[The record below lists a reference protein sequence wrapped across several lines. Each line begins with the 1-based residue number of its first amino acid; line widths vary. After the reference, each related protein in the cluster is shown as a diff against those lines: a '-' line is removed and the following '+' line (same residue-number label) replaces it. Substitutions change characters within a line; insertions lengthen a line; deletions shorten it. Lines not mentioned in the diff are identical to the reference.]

1 MKVGA
6 VVLLAILL
14 GVFLAVG
21 QCGSGSADEK
31 DDDSHSSSSAS
42 DDDGDS
48 DDDKKSDDD
57 DDKKSDDDD
66 DKKSDDD
73 DDKKSDDDNN
83 NNKNSGDDDSGSSL
97 AEAMKQ
103 QLESDG
109 LQVRQ
114 MSTAEND
121 DCAANSYGEVRDY
134 FSGHP
139 CQGVQRAWYE
149 VSDDEDNA
157 AVLSVAWV
165 EMPDAEAAND
175 LKRLVDRPGTGNV
188 TELSKADG
196 PYQDVRYSG
205 WYYRSDVDGATFR
218 SVQAE
223 PLAGNDGSREVARK
237 ASGVTA
243 TD

>member
-57 DDKKSDDDD
+57 DDKKR
-66 DKKSDDD
+66 
-73 DDKKSDDDNN
+73 DDDNN

>member
-1 MKVGA
+1 MKSGA
-6 VVLLAILL
+6 VILLAILL

-42 DDDGDS
+42 DDHDDEQAS
-48 DDDKKSDDD
+48 DD
-57 DDKKSDDDD
+57 
-66 DKKSDDD
+66 
-73 DDKKSDDDNN
+73 
-83 NNKNSGDDDSGSSL
+83 GDDDSGDDKKDDKKDDDGDKESGDDDAGSSH

-109 LQVRQ
+109 LRVRQ

-121 DCAANSYGEVRDY
+121 DCAANSFGEVRNY
-134 FSGHP
+134 FSDHP
-139 CQGVQRAWYE
+139 CQGVERAWYE
-149 VSDDEDNA
+149 VSDDEDNS

-165 EMPDAEAAND
+165 EMPDTEAAQD
-175 LKRLVDRPGTGNV
+175 LKRLVDRPGTGNL
-188 TELSKADG
+188 TELSKEDG

-223 PLAGNDGSREVARK
+223 PLADNDGSREVARK

>member
-1 MKVGA
+1 MKGGA

-42 DDDGDS
+42 DDHDEEQASDDDDGDS

-57 DDKKSDDDD
+57 DDKKRDDDN
-66 DKKSDDD
+66 
-73 DDKKSDDDNN
+73 NN

>member
-1 MKVGA
+1 MKGGA

-73 DDKKSDDDNN
+73 NNKKSDDDN

>member
-1 MKVGA
+1 MKSGA
-6 VVLLAILL
+6 VILLAILL
-14 GVFLAVG
+14 GVFLAAG

-31 DDDSHSSSSAS
+31 DDDGRSSSSAS
-42 DDDGDS
+42 DDGDDEQASDDGS
-48 DDDKKSDDD
+48 DDDKKADDGD
-57 DDKKSDDDD
+57 DGDKKADDGDD
-66 DKKSDDD
+66 GDKD
-73 DDKKSDDDNN
+73 
-83 NNKNSGDDDSGSSL
+83 SGDDDGGGSSQ

-121 DCAANSYGEVRDY
+121 DCAANSYGEVRNY
-134 FSGHP
+134 FSDHP
-139 CQGVQRAWYE
+139 CQGVERAWYE
-149 VSDDEDNA
+149 VSDDEGNS

-175 LKRLVDRPGTGNV
+175 LQRLVDRPGTGNV
-188 TELSKADG
+188 TELSKEDG
-196 PYQDVRYSG
+196 PYQYVRYSG
-205 WYYRSDVDGATFR
+205 WYYRSDVDGATLR
-218 SVQAE
+218 SVQAD
-223 PLAGNDGSREVARK
+223 PLADNDGSREVARR

>member
-1 MKVGA
+1 MKGGA

-66 DKKSDDD
+66 N
-73 DDKKSDDDNN
+73 NN

>member
-1 MKVGA
+1 MKSGA
-6 VVLLAILL
+6 VILLAILL

-42 DDDGDS
+42 DDHDDEQASDDDGDS
-48 DDDKKSDDD
+48 DDDKKSDDN
-57 DDKKSDDDD
+57 
-66 DKKSDDD
+66 
-73 DDKKSDDDNN
+73 DND
-83 NNKNSGDDDSGSSL
+83 NKDSGDDDSGSSL

-121 DCAANSYGEVRDY
+121 DCAANSYGEVRNY
-134 FSGHP
+134 FSNHP

-175 LKRLVDRPGTGNV
+175 LQRLVDRPGTGNV
-188 TELSKADG
+188 TELSKEDG

>member
-1 MKVGA
+1 MKGGA

-66 DKKSDDD
+66 D
-73 DDKKSDDDNN
+73 N

>member
-1 MKVGA
+1 MKGGA

-48 DDDKKSDDD
+48 DDEKS
-57 DDKKSDDDD
+57 
-66 DKKSDDD
+66 D
-73 DDKKSDDDNN
+73 DDKKSDDDNSD
-83 NNKNSGDDDSGSSL
+83 KDSGDDDSGSSL

-121 DCAANSYGEVRDY
+121 DCAANSNGEVRDY

-175 LKRLVDRPGTGNV
+175 LQRLVDRPGTGNV
-188 TELSKADG
+188 TELSKEDG

>member
-1 MKVGA
+1 MKGGA

-57 DDKKSDDDD
+57 DDK
-66 DKKSDDD
+66 
-73 DDKKSDDDNN
+73 
-83 NNKNSGDDDSGSSL
+83 KNSGDDDSGSSL

>member
-1 MKVGA
+1 MKGGA

-57 DDKKSDDDD
+57 DDKKSDDN
-66 DKKSDDD
+66 
-73 DDKKSDDDNN
+73 NN

>member
-1 MKVGA
+1 MKGGA

-14 GVFLAVG
+14 GVFLVVG

-57 DDKKSDDDD
+57 DKKSDDDD
-66 DKKSDDD
+66 
-73 DDKKSDDDNN
+73 N

>member
-1 MKVGA
+1 MKSGA
-6 VVLLAILL
+6 VILLAILL

-42 DDDGDS
+42 DDHDDEQASDDDS
-48 DDDKKSDDD
+48 DDDKKDDD
-57 DDKKSDDDD
+57 GDDG
-66 DKKSDDD
+66 DKDP
-73 DDKKSDDDNN
+73 
-83 NNKNSGDDDSGSSL
+83 GDDDAGSSL

-121 DCAANSYGEVRDY
+121 DCTASSYGEVRSHFAD
-134 FSGHP
+134 HP

-149 VSDDEDNA
+149 VGDDEDNA

-175 LKRLVDRPGTGNV
+175 LERLVDRPGTGNI
-188 TELSKADG
+188 TELSKEDG

-223 PLAGNDGSREVARK
+223 PLADNDASREVARR

>member
-1 MKVGA
+1 MKGGA

-73 DDKKSDDDNN
+73 NNKKSDDDN

-121 DCAANSYGEVRDY
+121 DCAVNSYGEVRDY

>member
-1 MKVGA
+1 MKGGA

-73 DDKKSDDDNN
+73 DDKKSDDDDN

>member
-73 DDKKSDDDNN
+73 GDN

>member
-1 MKVGA
+1 MKGGA

-42 DDDGDS
+42 DDHDEEQASDDDDGDS

-57 DDKKSDDDD
+57 DNK
-66 DKKSDDD
+66 
-73 DDKKSDDDNN
+73 KKSDDDNN

>member
-1 MKVGA
+1 MKGGA

-48 DDDKKSDDD
+48 DDDKKS
-57 DDKKSDDDD
+57 
-66 DKKSDDD
+66 DD

>member
-1 MKVGA
+1 MKGGA

-42 DDDGDS
+42 DDHDEEQASDDDDGDS

-57 DDKKSDDDD
+57 DDKKR
-66 DKKSDDD
+66 
-73 DDKKSDDDNN
+73 DDDNN

-149 VSDDEDNA
+149 VRDDEDNA

>member
-1 MKVGA
+1 MKGGA

-42 DDDGDS
+42 DDHDEEQASDDDDGDS

-57 DDKKSDDDD
+57 DKKR
-66 DKKSDDD
+66 
-73 DDKKSDDDNN
+73 DNDN

-121 DCAANSYGEVRDY
+121 DCAANSYGECATT
-134 FSGHP
+134 SP
-139 CQGVQRAWYE
+139 ATRARAC
-149 VSDDEDNA
+149 NA
-157 AVLSVAWV
+157 
-165 EMPDAEAAND
+165 
-175 LKRLVDRPGTGNV
+175 PGT
-188 TELSKADG
+188 
-196 PYQDVRYSG
+196 
-205 WYYRSDVDGATFR
+205 RSATTR
-218 SVQAE
+218 TTRRCSRW
-223 PLAGNDGSREVARK
+223 PGSRCPTRRPP
-237 ASGVTA
+237 T
-243 TD
+243 T

>member
-1 MKVGA
+1 MKGGA

-57 DDKKSDDDD
+57 DDKKSDDD

-165 EMPDAEAAND
+165 EMPDVEAAND

>member
-1 MKVGA
+1 MKGGA

-48 DDDKKSDDD
+48 DDEKSD
-57 DDKKSDDDD
+57 DDKKS
-66 DKKSDDD
+66 DD

-121 DCAANSYGEVRDY
+121 DCAANSYGEVRNC
-134 FSGHP
+134 FSNHP

-175 LKRLVDRPGTGNV
+175 LQRLVERPGTGNV
-188 TELSKADG
+188 TELSKEDG

>member
-1 MKVGA
+1 MKGGA

-42 DDDGDS
+42 DDHDDEQASDDDDDS
-48 DDDKKSDDD
+48 DDDKK
-57 DDKKSDDDD
+57 DDKKDDDG
-66 DKKSDDD
+66 DKE
-73 DDKKSDDDNN
+73 
-83 NNKNSGDDDSGSSL
+83 SGDDDSGSGH

-121 DCAANSYGEVRDY
+121 DCAANSYGEVRNY

-175 LKRLVDRPGTGNV
+175 LQRLVDRPGTGNV
-188 TELSKADG
+188 TELSKEDG

>member
-1 MKVGA
+1 MKGGA

-42 DDDGDS
+42 DDH
-48 DDDKKSDDD
+48 DDEQASDDD
-57 DDKKSDDDD
+57 DS
-66 DKKSDDD
+66 D

-83 NNKNSGDDDSGSSL
+83 NNKDSGDDDSGSSL
-97 AEAMKQ
+97 VEAMKQ

-121 DCAANSYGEVRDY
+121 DCAANSYGEVRNY
-134 FSGHP
+134 FSDHP
-139 CQGVQRAWYE
+139 CQDVQRAWYE

-175 LKRLVDRPGTGNV
+175 LQRLVDRPGTGNV
-188 TELSKADG
+188 TELSKEDG

>member
-1 MKVGA
+1 MKGGA

-42 DDDGDS
+42 DDHDEEQASDDDDGDS

-57 DDKKSDDDD
+57 DKKR
-66 DKKSDDD
+66 
-73 DDKKSDDDNN
+73 DDDNN

>member
-1 MKVGA
+1 MKGGA

-66 DKKSDDD
+66 D
-73 DDKKSDDDNN
+73 N

-157 AVLSVAWV
+157 AV
-165 EMPDAEAAND
+165 
-175 LKRLVDRPGTGNV
+175 
-188 TELSKADG
+188 
-196 PYQDVRYSG
+196 
-205 WYYRSDVDGATFR
+205 
-218 SVQAE
+218 
-223 PLAGNDGSREVARK
+223 
-237 ASGVTA
+237 
-243 TD
+243 

>member
-1 MKVGA
+1 MKGGA
-6 VVLLAILL
+6 VFLLAILL

-31 DDDSHSSSSAS
+31 GDDSHSSSSSS
-42 DDDGDS
+42 DDHENEQVSDDGDDSEDDTKDEDS
-48 DDDKKSDDD
+48 D
-57 DDKKSDDDD
+57 
-66 DKKSDDD
+66 
-73 DDKKSDDDNN
+73 
-83 NNKNSGDDDSGSSL
+83 NKDSGDHDSGSSP

-121 DCAANSYGEVRDY
+121 DCAANSYGEVRNY
-134 FSGHP
+134 FSDHP
-139 CQGVQRAWYE
+139 CRGMGRAWYE
-149 VSDDEDNA
+149 VGDDEDNA

-175 LKRLVDRPGTGNV
+175 LQRLVDRPGTGNV
-188 TELSKADG
+188 TELSKQDG

-223 PLAGNDGSREVARK
+223 PLADNDGSREVARK

>member
-57 DDKKSDDDD
+57 DDKKRDDD
-66 DKKSDDD
+66 
-73 DDKKSDDDNN
+73 N

>member
-1 MKVGA
+1 MKGGA
-6 VVLLAILL
+6 VILLAILL
-14 GVFLAVG
+14 GVLLAVG

-31 DDDSHSSSSAS
+31 DDDSRSSSSAS
-42 DDDGDS
+42 DDHDDEQSSDDGDDDS
-48 DDDKKSDDD
+48 DDDKKDDDGD
-57 DDKKSDDDD
+57 DDKDPAD
-66 DKKSDDD
+66 
-73 DDKKSDDDNN
+73 
-83 NNKNSGDDDSGSSL
+83 GDAGSSR

-103 QLESDG
+103 QLEGDG

-114 MSTAEND
+114 MSTAEHD
-121 DCAANSYGEVRDY
+121 DCAANSYGQVRNH
-134 FSGHP
+134 FSDHP
-139 CQGVQRAWYE
+139 CQRVERAWYE
-149 VSDDEDNA
+149 VSDDEDNE

-188 TELSKADG
+188 TELSKQDG

-223 PLAGNDGSREVARK
+223 PLADNDGSREVARK
-237 ASGVTA
+237 ASGATA
-243 TD
+243 VD

>member
-1 MKVGA
+1 MKGGA
-6 VVLLAILL
+6 VFLLAILL

-42 DDDGDS
+42 DDHDDEQASDDHSEDDEKDNDGD
-48 DDDKKSDDD
+48 KE
-57 DDKKSDDDD
+57 
-66 DKKSDDD
+66 
-73 DDKKSDDDNN
+73 
-83 NNKNSGDDDSGSSL
+83 SGDDDAGSSQ
-97 AEAMKQ
+97 AEAMKR

-114 MSTAEND
+114 TSTAEND
-121 DCAANSYGEVRDY
+121 DCAVNSYGEVRNY
-134 FSGHP
+134 FSDHP
-139 CQGVQRAWYE
+139 CRGVERAWYE

-175 LKRLVDRPGTGNV
+175 LQRLVDRPGTGNV
-188 TELSKADG
+188 TELSKEDG

>member
-1 MKVGA
+1 MKGGA

-42 DDDGDS
+42 DDHDEEQASDDDDGDS

-57 DDKKSDDDD
+57 
-66 DKKSDDD
+66 
-73 DDKKSDDDNN
+73 N

>member
-1 MKVGA
+1 MKGGA

-57 DDKKSDDDD
+57 DKKSDDDN
-66 DKKSDDD
+66 
-73 DDKKSDDDNN
+73 NN

>member
-1 MKVGA
+1 MKGGA

-48 DDDKKSDDD
+48 
-57 DDKKSDDDD
+57 DD

>member
-42 DDDGDS
+42 DDHDEEQASDDDDGDS

-57 DDKKSDDDD
+57 
-66 DKKSDDD
+66 
-73 DDKKSDDDNN
+73 N

-121 DCAANSYGEVRDY
+121 DCAANSYEEVRGY
-134 FSGHP
+134 FSDHP
-139 CQGVQRAWYE
+139 CQGVQRAWYK

>member
-1 MKVGA
+1 MKSGA
-6 VVLLAILL
+6 VILLAILL
-14 GVFLAVG
+14 GVVLAVG

-42 DDDGDS
+42 DDHDDEQASDDDS
-48 DDDKKSDDD
+48 DDDKKDDD
-57 DDKKSDDDD
+57 AEDGDKD
-66 DKKSDDD
+66 
-73 DDKKSDDDNN
+73 
-83 NNKNSGDDDSGSSL
+83 SGDDDAGSSV

-114 MSTAEND
+114 MSPAEND
-121 DCAANSYGEVRDY
+121 DCAASSYGEVRSY
-134 FSGHP
+134 FADHP

-149 VSDDEDNA
+149 VGDDQGNA

-165 EMPDAEAAND
+165 EMPAAEGAND

-188 TELSKADG
+188 TELSKEDG

-205 WYYRSDVDGATFR
+205 WYYRSDVDGVTFR

-223 PLAGNDGSREVARK
+223 PLAGNDDSREVARR

>member
-1 MKVGA
+1 MKGGA

-42 DDDGDS
+42 DDHDDEQASDDDGDS

-57 DDKKSDDDD
+57 D
-66 DKKSDDD
+66 
-73 DDKKSDDDNN
+73 N
-83 NNKNSGDDDSGSSL
+83 NNKDSGDDDSGSSL

-121 DCAANSYGEVRDY
+121 DCAANSYGEVRNY

-175 LKRLVDRPGTGNV
+175 LQRLVDRPGTGNV
-188 TELSKADG
+188 TELSKEDG

-237 ASGVTA
+237 ASGVPA

>member
-1 MKVGA
+1 MKGGA

-48 DDDKKSDDD
+48 DDEKKSDDD
-57 DDKKSDDDD
+57 DDKKSDD
-66 DKKSDDD
+66 
-73 DDKKSDDDNN
+73 DDDNN